1 MKKIIVYCNRFKI
14 YRVVFINMSF
24 FHIFFLSLIQ
34 GVTEFLPVSSSAHL
48 VIYNKFVVGL
58 ESSLSLD
65 IAMHIG
71 SLLAAVSLVTS
82 PLKNS
87 IHVLY
92 EKNGLKNSV
101 FLITVATL
109 PLVLIAFFLEYAR
122 LISFSRQLEIIVVTN
137 IVFALLMLISDRKA
151 NQRKLSDISIKDVLF
166 IGFWQSF
173 AVLPGASRSGS
184 TITGA
189 RFLKF
194 NREDAIIISV
204 ILSIPS
210 IALSSAY
217 VAFKLFSNTSKIELE
232 FTFYATLLSFIFS
245 FLALKLFI
253 KLGQSFSFTP
263 FVVYRILLGFVLA
276 VILFI

>member
-1 MKKIIVYCNRFKI
+1 
-14 YRVVFINMSF
+14 
-24 FHIFFLSLIQ
+24 
-34 GVTEFLPVSSSAHL
+34 VTEFLPVSSSAHL

>member
-1 MKKIIVYCNRFKI
+1 
-14 YRVVFINMSF
+14 MSF

-48 VIYNKFVVGL
+48 VLYNKFVIGL
-58 ESSLSLD
+58 ESNLSLD
-65 IAMHIG
+65 ISMHIG
-71 SLLAAVSLVTS
+71 SLMAAVLLVTS
-82 PLKNS
+82 PLKKS
-87 IHVLY
+87 IHILY
-92 EKNGLKNSV
+92 EKNGIKKSV
-101 FLITVATL
+101 FLITVATM

-122 LISFSRQLEIIVVTN
+122 LISFSRQLEIIVATN
-137 IVFALLMLISDRKA
+137 IIFALLMLISDRRENK
-151 NQRKLSDISIKDVLF
+151 RKLSNISIKDVLF
-166 IGFWQSF
+166 IGLWQSF

-194 NREDAIIISV
+194 KREDAIIISV

-217 VAFKLFSNTSKIELE
+217 VAFKLYNNTSKIEIE
-232 FTFYATLLSFIFS
+232 FTFYATLLSFVFS

-263 FVVYRILLGFVLA
+263 FVIYRILLGLVLA